1 MTRTGYIAFTL
12 ILLLSS
18 INKAIAQNR
27 NTLIITEDYLV
38 LQIDLKS
45 PSKQLDS
52 IFNIAGITNFNATRL
67 LKHDFSDLKNDGWA
81 MTSHENS
88 IFTFRWPLTDLNN
101 NPQNRPYLVTT
112 WVRQPGGEPGYPDR
126 IKYGINKYKKVTAF
140 QLSSGLT
147 RFILPGFTDAK
158 RVFLSGSFNEW
169 STLKGLM
176 TKTDGGWIIDI
187 KLEAGAYEYKYI
199 IDGHWATDPNNLVQ
213 MNDGA
218 GNVNSVYYKY
228 NFKFKLPGNSQ
239 AQRVMVAG
247 DFNKWDADE
256 LIMEKKDGGWE
267 RDMYLNDGVHN
278 YRFMVDGKWMT
289 DPVNPVKV
297 KDEKGDINSVINLG
311 ETVVFRLAGYE
322 SAKKVFVAGD
332 FNNWKADEYSLQKNG
347 NSWRLPVVL
356 IKGNYSYKF
365 IVDGKWITDPQNPY
379 FSVQKGQKNSFLAV
393 MPNHT
398 FKLKGFSDAKTVVIT
413 GTFDNWDPKGYTLEH
428 VNDKWIIEFYLKPGK
443 YLYKFVVDGKWI
455 IDPGNK
461 LWEENE
467 FGTGNSVLWI
477 EP

>member
-147 RFILPGFTDAK
+147 RFILP
-158 RVFLSGSFNEW
+158 
-169 STLKGLM
+169 
-176 TKTDGGWIIDI
+176 
-187 KLEAGAYEYKYI
+187 
-199 IDGHWATDPNNLVQ
+199 
-213 MNDGA
+213 
-218 GNVNSVYYKY
+218 
-228 NFKFKLPGNSQ
+228 
-239 AQRVMVAG
+239 
-247 DFNKWDADE
+247 
-256 LIMEKKDGGWE
+256 
-267 RDMYLNDGVHN
+267 
-278 YRFMVDGKWMT
+278 
-289 DPVNPVKV
+289 
-297 KDEKGDINSVINLG
+297 
-311 ETVVFRLAGYE
+311 
-322 SAKKVFVAGD
+322 
-332 FNNWKADEYSLQKNG
+332 
-347 NSWRLPVVL
+347 
-356 IKGNYSYKF
+356 
-365 IVDGKWITDPQNPY
+365 
-379 FSVQKGQKNSFLAV
+379 
-393 MPNHT
+393 
-398 FKLKGFSDAKTVVIT
+398 
-413 GTFDNWDPKGYTLEH
+413 
-428 VNDKWIIEFYLKPGK
+428 
-443 YLYKFVVDGKWI
+443 
-455 IDPGNK
+455 
-461 LWEENE
+461 
-467 FGTGNSVLWI
+467 
-477 EP
+477 